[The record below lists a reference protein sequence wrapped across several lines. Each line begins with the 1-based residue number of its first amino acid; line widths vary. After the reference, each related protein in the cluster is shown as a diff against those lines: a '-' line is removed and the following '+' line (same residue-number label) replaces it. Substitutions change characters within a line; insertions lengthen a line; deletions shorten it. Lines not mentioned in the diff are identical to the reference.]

1 MLYQKGNA
9 MKHLLLSSASA
20 VVALTVASPAFAG
33 TITLD
38 FGSLVNTATDAQIQS
53 YIDGLLP
60 SGDSVVVTG
69 AAGSCNTSPFTCPY
83 SADGHIVGP
92 TSGFN
97 VTSYTLTN
105 KDGGSFIGTGGDFV
119 VSGANQITMTFSGP
133 DFTGSNA
140 LKNIAFDFEIFPDNS
155 CTSLTGNN
163 CGGNGN
169 PDTPDLKVSAGST
182 LIATYLA
189 GTPTSP
195 GYVHSPD
202 TGIFSN
208 ETAPQEIGSASLS
221 IPAGTTELTF
231 ADWPAAIGIDNL
243 VLTTG
248 QCTPGTSGC
257 STDTPVP
264 EPGTMP
270 LLGAFVALGG
280 LAFGRRSFKQIHPTS
295 AYAPR

>member
-1 MLYQKGNA
+1 MGQINIPHSGCGRLLKGNA
-9 MKHLLLSSASA
+9 MKHLLLSSAA
-20 VVALTVASPAFAG
+20 AVALTVASPAFAG
-33 TITLD
+33 TIALN

-53 YIDGLLP
+53 YLDGLLP

-69 AAGSCNTSPFTCPY
+69 AAGSCNTSNSTCPY

-92 TSGFN
+92 TSGLN

-119 VSGANQITMTFSGP
+119 VGGANQITMTFSGP

-140 LKNIAFDFEIFPDNS
+140 LQNIAFDFEIFPDAS
-155 CTSLTGNN
+155 CTSFSGGN
-163 CGGNGN
+163 CGGSGN
-169 PDTPDLKVSAGST
+169 PNQPDLKVSAGNT

-189 GTPTSP
+189 GTPTLP

-202 TGIFSN
+202 SGVFSN
-208 ETAPQEIGSASLS
+208 ETAPQEIGSANLS
-221 IPAGTTELTF
+221 IPAGTTELIF
-231 ADWPAAIGIDNL
+231 ADWPAAIAIDNL

-248 QCTPGTSGC
+248 ACTPGTSGC
-257 STDTPVP
+257 STSVP

-270 LLGAFVALGG
+270 LLGAFLALGG
-280 LAFGRRSFKQIHPTS
+280 LAFGRRRFAKQI
-295 AYAPR
+295 

>member
-1 MLYQKGNA
+1 V
-9 MKHLLLSSASA
+9 KHLLLSSAA
-20 VVALTVASPAFAG
+20 AMVVLTVASPAFPG

-38 FGSLVNTATDAQIQS
+38 FGSLVSTATDAQIQS

-60 SGDSVVVTG
+60 AGDSVVVTG
-69 AAGSCNTSPFTCPY
+69 AAGSCNTNGNGCPY
-83 SADGHIVGP
+83 QADGHIVGP
-92 TSGFN
+92 LSGN
-97 VTSYTLTN
+97 TVTSYTLTN

-119 VSGANQITMTFSGP
+119 VGGANQITMTFSGP

-140 LKNIAFDFEIFPDNS
+140 LRNIAFDFEIFPDNS

-195 GYVHSPD
+195 GYVHSPNSGVTLD
-202 TGIFSN
+202 
-208 ETAPQEIGSASLS
+208 ETAPQEIGSANLSL
-221 IPAGTTELTF
+221 PGGTTELTF
-231 ADWPAAIGIDNL
+231 ADWPAGIAIDNL

-248 QCTPGTSGC
+248 
-257 STDTPVP
+257 VP

-270 LLGAFVALGG
+270 LLGAFLTLGAW
-280 LAFGRRSFKQIHPTS
+280 AFGLRFVDDLRATAGMTHHSRTDISRRRRLRLAQ
-295 AYAPR
+295 